1 MTVLQRAS
9 RTAAVALTLV
19 AMSAC
24 ANSGLGN
31 ILGSVLGGGGGN
43 ELTGTVQGVD
53 TQNQQIGIIQSNG
66 QSVGVR
72 YDNNTRVIYQNQNYP
87 VTSLENG
94 DQVVARIQDQGNGSY
109 YTDSI
114 QVTQSVQNG
123 GTGSGTGTNGGSV
136 QSFQGTVRQVDI
148 QNGLFTVDAGT
159 GYVVTVS
166 MPYSPTRADLNRF
179 QNLRQG
185 DTVRFYGVYLNN
197 TRIELRQFY

>member
-1 MTVLQRAS
+1 MTVLQRAA
-9 RTAAVALTLV
+9 RTTAVALALIAT
-19 AMSAC
+19 SAC

-31 ILGSVLGGGGGN
+31 ILGSVLGGGGN
-43 ELTGTVQGVD
+43 ELAGTIQGVD
-53 TQNQQIGIIQSNG
+53 TRNQQIGIIQSNG
-66 QSVGVR
+66 QTVGVR

-87 VTSLENG
+87 VTALENG
-94 DQVVARIQDQGNGSY
+94 DQVVARIQDNGNGNY

-114 QVTQSVQNG
+114 QVTQSVQGG
-123 GTGSGTGTNGGSV
+123 GTGTGSGSV

-148 QNGLFTVDAGT
+148 QNGLFTIDGGT

-166 MPYSPTRADLNRF
+166 MPYNPTRADLNRF

-185 DTVRFYGVYLNN
+185 DMVRFYGVALNN

>member
-1 MTVLQRAS
+1 MTVLQRAA
-9 RTAAVALTLV
+9 RTTAVALALIAT
-19 AMSAC
+19 SAC

-31 ILGSVLGGGGGN
+31 ILGSVLGGGGN
-43 ELTGTVQGVD
+43 ELAGTIQGVD
-53 TQNQQIGIIQSNG
+53 TRNQQIGIIQSNG

-87 VTSLENG
+87 VTALENG
-94 DQVVARIQDQGNGSY
+94 DQVVARIQDNGNGNY

-114 QVTQSVQNG
+114 QVTQSAQNG
-123 GTGSGTGTNGGSV
+123 GSGSGSGSV

-148 QNGLFTVDAGT
+148 QNGLFTIDGGT

-166 MPYSPTRADLNRF
+166 MPYNPTRSDLNRF
-179 QNLRQG
+179 QSLRQG
-185 DTVRFYGVYLNN
+185 DQVRFYGVALNN

>member
-31 ILGSVLGGGGGN
+31 ILGSVLGGGGN
-43 ELTGTVQGVD
+43 ELAGTIQGVD
-53 TQNQQIGIIQSNG
+53 TRNQQIGITQSNG
-66 QSVGVR
+66 QTVGVR
-72 YDNNTRVIYQNQNYP
+72 YDNSTRVVYQNQNYP

-123 GTGSGTGTNGGSV
+123 GTVTNSGNV

-148 QNGLFTVDAGT
+148 QNGLFTIDAGT
-159 GYVVTVS
+159 GYVTTVS
-166 MPYSPTRADLNRF
+166 MPYNPTRSDLNRF

-185 DTVRFYGVYLNN
+185 DSVRFYGVALNN
-197 TRIELRQFY
+197 SRIELRQFY

>member
-1 MTVLQRAS
+1 MTVLQRAA
-9 RTAAVALTLV
+9 RTTTVALALI

-31 ILGSVLGGGGGN
+31 ILGSVLGGGGN
-43 ELTGTVQGVD
+43 ELAGTIQGVD
-53 TQNQQIGIIQSNG
+53 TRNQQIGIIQSNG
-66 QSVGVR
+66 QTVGVR

-87 VTSLENG
+87 VTALENG
-94 DQVVARIQDQGNGSY
+94 DQVVARIQDNGNGSY

-123 GTGSGTGTNGGSV
+123 GSGTGSGNV

-148 QNGLFTVDAGT
+148 QNGLFTIDGGT

-166 MPYSPTRADLNRF
+166 MPYNPTRADLNRF

-185 DTVRFYGVYLNN
+185 DQVRFYGVALNN
-197 TRIELRQFY
+197 TRIELRQFF

>member
-31 ILGSVLGGGGGN
+31 ILGSVLGGGGN
-43 ELTGTVQGVD
+43 ELAGTIQGVD
-53 TQNQQIGIIQSNG
+53 TRNQQIGIIQSNG
-66 QSVGVR
+66 QTVGVR

-87 VTSLENG
+87 VTALENG
-94 DQVVARIQDQGNGSY
+94 DQVVARIQDNGNGNY

-123 GTGSGTGTNGGSV
+123 GAGTGSGNV

-148 QNGLFTVDAGT
+148 QNGLFTIDGGT
-159 GYVVTVS
+159 GYIVTVS
-166 MPYSPTRADLNRF
+166 MPYNPTRSDLNRF

-185 DTVRFYGVYLNN
+185 DAVRFYGVYLNN

>member
-1 MTVLQRAS
+1 MTVLQRAG
-9 RTAAVALTLV
+9 RTTAVAFALM

-31 ILGSVLGGGGGN
+31 ILGSVLGAGGN
-43 ELTGTVQGVD
+43 ELAGTVQGVD
-53 TQNQQIGIIQSNG
+53 TRNQQIGITQTNG
-66 QSVGVR
+66 QTVGVR
-72 YDNNTRVIYQNQNYP
+72 YDNQTRVIYQNQNYP
-87 VTSLENG
+87 VTALESG
-94 DQVVARIQDQGNGSY
+94 DQIVARIQDQGNGNY

-123 GTGSGTGTNGGSV
+123 STSGTGSGNV

-166 MPYSPTRADLNRF
+166 MPYNPTRSDLNRF

-185 DTVRFYGVYLNN
+185 DAVRFYGVYLNN

>member
-1 MTVLQRAS
+1 MTVLQRAG
-9 RTAAVALTLV
+9 RTTAAAIALV

-43 ELTGTVQGVD
+43 ELAGTVQGVD
-53 TQNQQIGIIQSNG
+53 TRNQQIGITQTNG
-66 QSVGVR
+66 QTVGVR
-72 YDNNTRVIYQNQNYP
+72 YDNQTRVIYQNQNYP
-87 VTSLENG
+87 VSALENG
-94 DQVVARIQDQGNGSY
+94 DQVVARIQDQGNGNY

-114 QVTQSVQNG
+114 QVTQSAQNSG
-123 GTGSGTGTNGGSV
+123 RAGTGSGNV

-159 GYVVTVS
+159 GYILTVS
-166 MPYSPTRADLNRF
+166 MPYNPTRSDLNRF
-179 QNLRQG
+179 QSLRQG
-185 DTVRFYGVYLNN
+185 DVVRFYGVYLNN

>member
-1 MTVLQRAS
+1 MTVLQRAA
-9 RTAAVALTLV
+9 RTTAVALALIAT
-19 AMSAC
+19 SAC

-31 ILGSVLGGGGGN
+31 ILGSVLGGGGN
-43 ELTGTVQGVD
+43 ELAGTIQGVD
-53 TQNQQIGIIQSNG
+53 TRNQQIGIIQSNG
-66 QSVGVR
+66 QTVGVR

-87 VTSLENG
+87 VTALENG
-94 DQVVARIQDQGNGSY
+94 DQVVARIQDNGNGNY

-114 QVTQSVQNG
+114 QVTQSAQNG
-123 GTGSGTGTNGGSV
+123 GTGTGSGSV

-148 QNGLFTVDAGT
+148 QNGLFTIDGGT

-166 MPYSPTRADLNRF
+166 MPYNPTRADLNRF

-185 DTVRFYGVYLNN
+185 DSVRFYGVALNN

>member
-1 MTVLQRAS
+1 MTVLQRAA
-9 RTAAVALTLV
+9 RATAVALTLV
-19 AMSAC
+19 ATSAC

-31 ILGSVLGGGGGN
+31 ILGSVLGGGGN
-43 ELTGTVQGVD
+43 ELAGTIQGVD
-53 TQNQQIGIIQSNG
+53 TRNQQIGIIQSNG
-66 QSVGVR
+66 QTVGVR

-94 DQVVARIQDQGNGSY
+94 DQVVARIQDNGNGNY

-114 QVTQSVQNG
+114 QVTQSVQSG
-123 GTGSGTGTNGGSV
+123 GTGTGTGNV

-148 QNGLFTVDAGT
+148 QNGLFTIDGGT

-166 MPYSPTRADLNRF
+166 MPYNPTRADLNRF

-185 DTVRFYGVYLNN
+185 DQVRFYGVALNN

>member
-1 MTVLQRAS
+1 MTVLQRAA
-9 RTAAVALTLV
+9 RTTAVALALIAT
-19 AMSAC
+19 SAC

-31 ILGSVLGGGGGN
+31 ILGSVLGGGGN
-43 ELTGTVQGVD
+43 ELAGTIQGVD
-53 TQNQQIGIIQSNG
+53 TRNQQIGIIQSNG
-66 QSVGVR
+66 QTVGVR

-87 VTSLENG
+87 VTALENG
-94 DQVVARIQDQGNGSY
+94 DQVVARIQDSGNGNY

-114 QVTQSVQNG
+114 QVTQSAQNG
-123 GTGSGTGTNGGSV
+123 GAGTGSGSV

-148 QNGLFTVDAGT
+148 QNGLFTIDGGT

-166 MPYSPTRADLNRF
+166 MPYNPTRADLNRF

-185 DTVRFYGVYLNN
+185 DQVRFYGVALNN

>member
-1 MTVLQRAS
+1 MTILQRAG
-9 RTAAVALTLV
+9 RATAAAFALV

-31 ILGSVLGGGGGN
+31 ILGSVLGGGGN
-43 ELTGTVQGVD
+43 ELAGTVQGVD
-53 TQNQQIGIIQSNG
+53 TRNQQIGITQTNG
-66 QSVGVR
+66 QTVGVR
-72 YDNNTRVIYQNQNYP
+72 YDNQTRVIYQGQNYS

-94 DQVVARIQDQGNGSY
+94 DQVVARIQDQGNGNY

-123 GTGSGTGTNGGSV
+123 GTGGNGSGNV

-148 QNGLFTVDAGT
+148 QNGLFTIDAGT
-159 GYVVTVS
+159 GYAVTVS
-166 MPYSPTRADLNRF
+166 MPYNPTRADLNRF

-185 DTVRFYGVYLNN
+185 DAVRFYGVYLNN

>member
-31 ILGSVLGGGGGN
+31 ILGSVLGGGGN
-43 ELTGTVQGVD
+43 ELAGTIQGVD

-87 VTSLENG
+87 VTALENG

-123 GTGSGTGTNGGSV
+123 GTGTGTTGNV

-166 MPYSPTRADLNRF
+166 MPYNPTRADLNRF

-185 DTVRFYGVYLNN
+185 DVVRFYGVALNN

>member
-1 MTVLQRAS
+1 MTILQRAG
-9 RTAAVALTLV
+9 RTTAVAFALV

-31 ILGSVLGGGGGN
+31 ILGSVLGGGGN
-43 ELTGTVQGVD
+43 ELAGTVQGVD
-53 TQNQQIGIIQSNG
+53 TRNQQIGITQTNG
-66 QSVGVR
+66 QAVGVR
-72 YDNNTRVIYQNQNYP
+72 YDNNTRVIYQNQNYS
-87 VTSLENG
+87 VTALESG
-94 DQVVARIQDQGNGSY
+94 DQVVARIQDQGNGNY

-114 QVTQSVQNG
+114 QVTQSVQSSG
-123 GTGSGTGTNGGSV
+123 GAGGGSANV

-148 QNGLFTVDAGT
+148 QNGLFTIDAGT

-166 MPYSPTRADLNRF
+166 MPYNPTRSDLNRF

-185 DTVRFYGVYLNN
+185 DAVRFYGVYLNN

>member
-1 MTVLQRAS
+1 MTVLHRAA
-9 RTAAVALTLV
+9 RTTAVALALIAT
-19 AMSAC
+19 SAC

-31 ILGSVLGGGGGN
+31 ILGSVLGGGGN
-43 ELTGTVQGVD
+43 ELAGTIQGVD
-53 TQNQQIGIIQSNG
+53 TRNQQIGIIQSNG

-87 VTSLENG
+87 VTALENG
-94 DQVVARIQDQGNGSY
+94 DQVVARIQDSGNGNY

-114 QVTQSVQNG
+114 QVTQSAQNG
-123 GTGSGTGTNGGSV
+123 GAGTGSGSV

-148 QNGLFTVDAGT
+148 QNGLFTIDGGT

-166 MPYSPTRADLNRF
+166 MPYNPTRADLNRF

-185 DTVRFYGVYLNN
+185 DQVRFYGVALNN

>member
-1 MTVLQRAS
+1 MTVLQRAG
-9 RTAAVALTLV
+9 RTTAVAFALV

-31 ILGSVLGGGGGN
+31 ILGSVLGGGGDQ
-43 ELTGTVQGVD
+43 LAGTVQGVD
-53 TQNQQIGIIQSNG
+53 TRNQQIGITQTNG
-66 QSVGVR
+66 QTVGVR
-72 YDNNTRVIYQNQNYP
+72 YDNQTRVIYQNQNYP
-87 VTSLENG
+87 VTALENG
-94 DQVVARIQDQGNGSY
+94 DQVVARIQDQGNGNY

-114 QVTQSVQNG
+114 QVTQSVQNSG
-123 GTGSGTGTNGGSV
+123 AAGTGSGNV

-166 MPYSPTRADLNRF
+166 MPYNPTRADLNRF

-185 DTVRFYGVYLNN
+185 DVVRFYGVYLNN

>member
-1 MTVLQRAS
+1 MTVIQRAA
-9 RTAAVALTLV
+9 RTTAVALALV

-31 ILGSVLGGGGGN
+31 ILGSVLGGGSN
-43 ELTGTVQGVD
+43 ELAGTIQGVD
-53 TQNQQIGIIQSNG
+53 TRNQQIGIIQSNG
-66 QSVGVR
+66 QTVGVS

-87 VTSLENG
+87 VTALENG
-94 DQVVARIQDQGNGSY
+94 DQVVARIQDKGNGSY
-109 YTDSI
+109 YTDSVE
-114 QVTQSVQNG
+114 VTQSVQNG
-123 GTGSGTGTNGGSV
+123 GTTGTAGTGSGNV

-185 DTVRFYGVYLNN
+185 DAVRFYGVYLNN

>member
-31 ILGSVLGGGGGN
+31 ILGSVLGGGGN
-43 ELTGTVQGVD
+43 ELAGTIQGVD
-53 TQNQQIGIIQSNG
+53 TRNQQIGITQSNG
-66 QSVGVR
+66 QTVGVR
-72 YDNNTRVIYQNQNYP
+72 YDNSTRVVYQNQNYP

-123 GTGSGTGTNGGSV
+123 GTGTNSGNV

-148 QNGLFTVDAGT
+148 QNGLFTIDAGT
-159 GYVVTVS
+159 GYVTTVS
-166 MPYSPTRADLNRF
+166 MPYNPTRSDLNRF

-185 DTVRFYGVYLNN
+185 DTVRFYGVALNN

>member
-31 ILGSVLGGGGGN
+31 ILGSVLGGGGN
-43 ELTGTVQGVD
+43 ELAGTIQGVD
-53 TQNQQIGIIQSNG
+53 TRNQQIGIIQSNG
-66 QSVGVR
+66 QTVGVR
-72 YDNNTRVIYQNQNYP
+72 YDNNTRVVYQNQNYP

-123 GTGSGTGTNGGSV
+123 GTGTNSGNV

-148 QNGLFTVDAGT
+148 QNGLFTIDAGT
-159 GYVVTVS
+159 GYVTTVS
-166 MPYSPTRADLNRF
+166 MPYNPTRSDLNRF

-185 DTVRFYGVYLNN
+185 DSVRFYGVALNN
-197 TRIELRQFY
+197 SRIELRQFY

>member
-1 MTVLQRAS
+1 MTVLQRAA
-9 RTAAVALTLV
+9 RTTTVALALI

-31 ILGSVLGGGGGN
+31 ILGSVLGGGGN
-43 ELTGTVQGVD
+43 ELAGTIQGVD
-53 TQNQQIGIIQSNG
+53 TRNQQIGIIQSNG
-66 QSVGVR
+66 QTVGVR

-87 VTSLENG
+87 VTALENG
-94 DQVVARIQDQGNGSY
+94 DQVVARIQDNGNGSY

-123 GTGSGTGTNGGSV
+123 GSGTGSGNV
-136 QSFQGTVRQVDI
+136 QSFRGTVRQVDI
-148 QNGLFTVDAGT
+148 QNGLFTIDGGT

-185 DTVRFYGVYLNN
+185 DQVRFYGVALNN

>member
-1 MTVLQRAS
+1 MTVLHRAA
-9 RTAAVALTLV
+9 RTTAVALALIAT
-19 AMSAC
+19 SAC

-31 ILGSVLGGGGGN
+31 ILGSVLGGGGN
-43 ELTGTVQGVD
+43 ELAGTIQGVD
-53 TQNQQIGIIQSNG
+53 TRNQQIGIIQSNG

-87 VTSLENG
+87 VTALESG
-94 DQVVARIQDQGNGSY
+94 DQVVARIQDNGNGNY

-114 QVTQSVQNG
+114 QVTQSAQNG
-123 GTGSGTGTNGGSV
+123 GSGSGSGSV

-148 QNGLFTVDAGT
+148 QNGLFTIDGGT

-166 MPYSPTRADLNRF
+166 MPYNPTRSDLNRF

-185 DTVRFYGVYLNN
+185 DQVRFYGVALNN

>member
-1 MTVLQRAS
+1 MTVLQRAG

-43 ELTGTVQGVD
+43 ELAGTIQGVD
-53 TQNQQIGIIQSNG
+53 TRNQQIGIIQSNG

-87 VTSLENG
+87 VTALENG

-114 QVTQSVQNG
+114 QVTQSAQNG
-123 GTGSGTGTNGGSV
+123 GTGTGTTGNV

-166 MPYSPTRADLNRF
+166 MPYNPARADLNRF

-185 DTVRFYGVYLNN
+185 DAVRFYGVALNN
-197 TRIELRQFY
+197 SRIELRQFY